1 MLIFDIEKHPTES
14 FLDEFTSLRVQY
26 AVDDFVN
33 GLRAR
38 ATDKPSIDTWSISQV
53 VTNTLASL
61 KTAPSEPSTAKLVQD
76 VWSSLNGLLRYSEIS
91 AVELRY
97 TRSIIMVS
105 EWSLLNWL
113 QNVICQ
119 SYQNHSSSGNWLER
133 LIHDIHRYHSSNHK
147 RTGEIIQFSS
157 TNYFTSQEIDSAIFN
172 FRIPGYRV
180 EKGECRTLT
189 TAAECLKSWLKFPSS
204 ATGNL
209 RFRALDTIL
218 AIIPKSIL
226 LIEPMWR
233 LYSNPVGI
241 LMGARRTARLT
252 EIEFDKVVGT
262 LESCLLTSGLL
273 DPASPIRLSLDV
285 LSDLN
290 AYWVNSSQQKSIR
303 VQQPTL
309 SPSLIPSPNPLSTPE
324 DMAIKCKV
332 FLTYLQ
338 ILLPIVQNGSTQ
350 YLNSKDKIVSQ
361 VANKLDHL
369 LPFRECAPTRLKA
382 RSTVYNGLSDGIT
395 PERFWSILMHQ
406 GVFFLAHHSLVN
418 MVAILLV

>member
-1 MLIFDIEKHPTES
+1 MLIFDTEKHPTES
-14 FLDEFTSLRVQY
+14 FLDEFTSLCVQY

-172 FRIPGYRV
+172 F
-180 EKGECRTLT
+180 
-189 TAAECLKSWLKFPSS
+189 
-204 ATGNL
+204 
-209 RFRALDTIL
+209 
-218 AIIPKSIL
+218 
-226 LIEPMWR
+226 
-233 LYSNPVGI
+233 
-241 LMGARRTARLT
+241 
-252 EIEFDKVVGT
+252 
-262 LESCLLTSGLL
+262 
-273 DPASPIRLSLDV
+273 
-285 LSDLN
+285 
-290 AYWVNSSQQKSIR
+290 
-303 VQQPTL
+303 
-309 SPSLIPSPNPLSTPE
+309 
-324 DMAIKCKV
+324 
-332 FLTYLQ
+332 
-338 ILLPIVQNGSTQ
+338 
-350 YLNSKDKIVSQ
+350 
-361 VANKLDHL
+361 
-369 LPFRECAPTRLKA
+369 
-382 RSTVYNGLSDGIT
+382 
-395 PERFWSILMHQ
+395 
-406 GVFFLAHHSLVN
+406 
-418 MVAILLV
+418 